1 MDLQRNAAV
10 KLFVTSRDL
19 GNFEDLF
26 PGATRITIQATD
38 HDIQQY
44 LSTHMRSLPLCVRKD
59 AALQNDIKIAI
70 VQATGEMFLL
80 ADLHLRSLI
89 NVRPSQKAVREA
101 LKALKTGPSATTD
114 AFENAMKRI
123 NDQPKETSLM
133 AMRTLLLLTYARRP
147 LTVDEL
153 CHALAV
159 EADEQ
164 DEKFDPDNVPEME
177 DVLPSCA
184 GLVVVQSRHGAAESS
199 TTTSLETRSF
209 LTFESGNGPSL
220 SSDGNISGYVDGAIV
235 QLVHK
240 SFQDYL
246 SLTKSQWFP
255 HAESIM
261 ATICRAYI
269 SACEDTE
276 STSDRHF
283 LDYAKSRWG
292 YHHLKAEADSKTTD
306 MDSHSKSSDH
316 GNHSLP
322 NDKKSLSVEFGIR
335 QLSKELGGMRELLFW
350 ACTEGRLNLVEILL
364 TTNLDIY
371 TREIGRHS
379 DTDTSQET
387 NTRIIDYAF
396 SYSVTKNGNQ
406 AVVECLLAHGA
417 SLQRRLQFPK
427 EYVGESFTGRTALE
441 HAVGAGLTDTLRF
454 LLGHPSINTM
464 LVEMKKCRTR
474 MKTRLEKSFVPFRY
488 KGTIKQSPFPWL
500 DSPLPTLVWDSTPLF
515 VAVVRDQDSCLDIIL
530 DWMRLNGHEESDET
544 WLRPLQRAMLLGLRY
559 GCVKTLAKLS
569 PLIDVHD
576 YFVDADPDSNPEKIS
591 SRQVAIA
598 LNSKYTL
605 QTLLARE
612 GVDVPHPDPCDANAI
627 SMCTGLTYTKV
638 VHKLLSSNIDV
649 QPGLLVESLLRGN
662 KTDVTLIANRL
673 CSSLDNESPTR
684 FNILYEIFLGALHQQ
699 MRLHATQWKRSG
711 YHAARSGDP
720 ALEELDAFD
729 LVWDTSVLDRQR
741 SSLEWDFVELIL
753 PRVTNSDRS
762 DNPKNTPSSNGTGAD
777 PNVPPE
783 KESGIGLQTLFLAI
797 ALRERCLVE
806 KLIRWEPSLIDKVD
820 AKGRTGLMAAVC
832 TRSEDVTRFLLES
845 LDKDSAVSTIN
856 AKSDAGYSAIAYAV
870 RAHDAD
876 QVLRLLET
884 PNFDVWSVFDEVVD
898 GGYPFV
904 WALDMMGD
912 NPICDHICKSLRSD
926 FNIEKLNQAVNQLQR
941 LPKCLYLG
949 DDDTEVYMSLG
960 NRCCVTQSYIGAWR
974 LSNFSWRPD
983 QISKLLMA
991 VVERLCLTRKNRDW
1005 SVISLRAWLTCC

>member
-1 MDLQRNAAV
+1 
-10 KLFVTSRDL
+10 
-19 GNFEDLF
+19 
-26 PGATRITIQATD
+26 
-38 HDIQQY
+38 
-44 LSTHMRSLPLCVRKD
+44 
-59 AALQNDIKIAI
+59 
-70 VQATGEMFLL
+70 
-80 ADLHLRSLI
+80 
-89 NVRPSQKAVREA
+89 
-101 LKALKTGPSATTD
+101 
-114 AFENAMKRI
+114 
-123 NDQPKETSLM
+123 
-133 AMRTLLLLTYARRP
+133 
-147 LTVDEL
+147 
-153 CHALAV
+153 
-159 EADEQ
+159 
-164 DEKFDPDNVPEME
+164 
-177 DVLPSCA
+177 
-184 GLVVVQSRHGAAESS
+184 
-199 TTTSLETRSF
+199 
-209 LTFESGNGPSL
+209 
-220 SSDGNISGYVDGAIV
+220 
-235 QLVHK
+235 
-240 SFQDYL
+240 
-246 SLTKSQWFP
+246 
-255 HAESIM
+255 
-261 ATICRAYI
+261 
-269 SACEDTE
+269 
-276 STSDRHF
+276 
-283 LDYAKSRWG
+283 
-292 YHHLKAEADSKTTD
+292 
-306 MDSHSKSSDH
+306 
-316 GNHSLP
+316 
-322 NDKKSLSVEFGIR
+322 
-335 QLSKELGGMRELLFW
+335 
-350 ACTEGRLNLVEILL
+350 
-364 TTNLDIY
+364 
-371 TREIGRHS
+371 
-379 DTDTSQET
+379 
-387 NTRIIDYAF
+387 
-396 SYSVTKNGNQ
+396 
-406 AVVECLLAHGA
+406 
-417 SLQRRLQFPK
+417 
-427 EYVGESFTGRTALE
+427 
-441 HAVGAGLTDTLRF
+441 
-454 LLGHPSINTM
+454 
-464 LVEMKKCRTR
+464 